1 MGEAAAIAQPSDDGN
16 VVVLI
21 GNGDWDSLDE
31 PVQLCEAAA
40 RAALAAAERSDSPS
54 VNILLSDDQHL
65 GELSKRFLGKHGPT
79 NVLAFP
85 YGDALPIDSPTR
97 QSRPV
102 GDIAVAFQT
111 VRTEAE
117 AAGRPI
123 AHHLSHLIVHGTLHL
138 LGYDHHTDT
147 QATAME
153 EMERCALRRLN
164 IGDPYHAALEPND
177 E

>member
-40 RAALAAAERSDSPS
+40 RAALAAAERSDNPS

-85 YGDALPIDSPTR
+85 SGDALPIDSPTR